1 MYHWKKLYLRAATK
15 KAAIKTRME
24 GKILNP
30 KLAAVVVAGSVVGAC
45 VAFDTGTA
53 LDTGVGTELALAA
66 TTDDE
71 ALQ

>member
-1 MYHWKKLYLRAATK
+1 
-15 KAAIKTRME
+15 ME